1 MAGRV
6 AVFGIDGPG
15 QSVGHLQGQVPK
27 LLLRRPQGPRILF
40 HHFLQ
45 FFLQAVEVLDGRVQL
60 LLVGGLNGQENHEDH
75 EGPEEE
81 VREVLREEEELQEGK
96 HYSQNGKQEENGP
109 LVAGIGLPVPEDEDD
124 IFKEI
129 ETGCQHHDREKRA
142 PDIGPVFFEGEE
154 EACRDIDEEQG
165 QIGPE
170 EILVEFQGSDLLL
183 PVLVKI
189 GSAVI
194 EEDIGHQ
201 GAGKEICGIEDIFE
215 EGRPVVI
222 DGPGPED
229 VKGIGRVERDDKAQ
243 KLPVL
248 LRLHRIL
255 DPHVDGNEEE
265 NEKRQDFEI
274 GYIHG
279 IPLPSLGYM
288 TNIEQDIFCGL
299 SLAGGQRILYTSA
312 VVPRT
317 YLNPVYHY

>member
-1 MAGRV
+1 MNFKPIIDS
-6 AVFGIDGPG
+6 AVNSARFKIDDCIDFERFLDPI
-15 QSVGHLQGQVPK
+15 QSQKCALIKAK
-27 LLLRRPQGPRILF
+27 LSAKEFKAFQRQRY
-40 HHFLQ
+40 FL
-45 FFLQAVEVLDGRVQL
+45 
-60 LLVGGLNGQENHEDH
+60 
-75 EGPEEE
+75 
-81 VREVLREEEELQEGK
+81 
-96 HYSQNGKQEENGP
+96 
-109 LVAGIGLPVPEDEDD
+109 AGIGVDVGPTLTAADEP
-124 IFKEI
+124 
-129 ETGCQHHDREKRA
+129 GCVVIPGRGDALGKI
-142 PDIGPVFFEGEE
+142 DVFT
-154 EACRDIDEEQG
+154 A
-165 QIGPE
+165 
-170 EILVEFQGSDLLL
+170 VENDGVGHSQAAT
-183 PVLVKI
+183 I
-189 GSAVI
+189 
-194 EEDIGHQ
+194 HQ